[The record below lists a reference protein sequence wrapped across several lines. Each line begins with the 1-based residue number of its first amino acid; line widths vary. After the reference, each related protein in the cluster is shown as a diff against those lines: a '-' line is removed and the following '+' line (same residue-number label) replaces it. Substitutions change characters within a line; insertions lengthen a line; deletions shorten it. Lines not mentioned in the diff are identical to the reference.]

1 MSGKHITHLQENI
14 YMKNRQVGNGQ
25 ETSAAK
31 AGMSVRSGRRIEK
44 GQRQETKERH
54 WRTRTDPLEA
64 VWDSELVPLLEREPA
79 LTGITLW
86 EHLDETYP
94 GRYPEHCLRTL
105 QRRIKHWQATQGP
118 NKAVIFRQ
126 SVPAGHQGLS
136 DFTHPN
142 TEITIAGESFSH
154 LLYQFRLAYS
164 GWRHVHIVQGGESYS
179 ALADGL
185 QNALQQLG
193 GVPKEHRTDSLSA
206 AYVNAAQKQRLTDTY
221 QALCQH
227 YGMRPTTNNP
237 GGSHE
242 NGAIEAPHG
251 CLKRR
256 IEQAVKLRGSA
267 DFSNLRAYRDFIE
280 HIVAKLNKRCRGR
293 LAEEQQS
300 LRLLPRHR
308 FIDYTEL
315 TVKVTTSSTISVK
328 RALYTVPS
336 RLIGE
341 NVRAILDDRKTQT
354 RRVMKPQ
361 PIKRESTFWN
371 RQDNPIQWFGVDE
384 DTKTRGKYFKCP
396 YGKPGDILW
405 VRETFFC
412 ATGPPGPTLVHY
424 KSDDE
429 PEEFVGLWK
438 SSRFIP
444 RWASRIDLLI
454 KDIRVERVQDISEE
468 DAKAEGVIYSAD
480 PHSPHGNGYIPQFHF
495 LWDSINAKRGYSW
508 ESNPFVWVVEFER
521 VT

>member
-237 GGSHE
+237 GVSHE

-341 NVRAILDDRKTQT
+341 NVRVHLYHDRLQCFVGQT
-354 RRVMKPQ
+354 RVITLPRVYPSTPTGRARRIDYRHIIHSLAAKPQ
-361 PIKRESTFWN
+361 AFRFSQFRDDLLPSPQY
-371 RQDNPIQWFGVDE
+371 RQ
-384 DTKTRGKYFKCP
+384 
-396 YGKPGDILW
+396 
-405 VRETFFC
+405 
-412 ATGPPGPTLVHY
+412 
-424 KSDDE
+424 
-429 PEEFVGLWK
+429 LWK
-438 SSRFIP
+438 QAEQQFTPQDACKWMVAVLRFAYDYDCEGSLACELMHQAEQGQLPDLKSLQAKYCRHTEPPPIP
-444 RWASRIDLLI
+444 VRQHQVADYDQLLTGQW
-454 KDIRVERVQDISEE
+454 KGQEVS
-468 DAKAEGVIYSAD
+468 G
-480 PHSPHGNGYIPQFHF
+480 G
-495 LWDSINAKRGYSW
+495 
-508 ESNPFVWVVEFER
+508 
-521 VT
+521 